1 MKNIERTIKA
11 IFAKYPDAVIYF
23 EYEDGEIIFYP
34 NAKKSDSEEN
44 LHSGYIRNGRLV
56 DVTDF

>member
-1 MKNIERTIKA
+1 MKNIERTRKA

-23 EYEDGEIIFYP
+23 EYADGEIIFYP
-34 NAKKSDSEEN
+34 DDERSDSEEN
-44 LHSGYIRNGRLV
+44 LHSGYMRNGRLI